1 MSRYLS
7 QSFGSPYPL
16 NKGASSSSKI
26 ALASAQQPPALGRP
40 EEVKK
45 TAEIVVENYDGGM
58 GFSLT
63 ESFRQALRDKHLAE
77 ANKHLETL
85 LLRLAVFGTCDMR
98 VDVNVTKLTV
108 EMRGLFYEFAR
119 HNLGLVV
126 QCLRDVYEQNRAP
139 KVVHVVYLLALLTS
153 ATAEDAGSAEAMVEF
168 RSKGYG
174 IVTMFRMTTHL
185 FEWINTHISLCSL
198 SAKGLEDKEIEK
210 APGLVV
216 SQKSKFNGKGKGGS
230 ARASSSSKAPK
241 LARAGGT
248 GAGFRKAVE
257 AWYLARC
264 ADVKDAMSL
273 CIQVVKYANRVGY
286 THKDVLSLIHIKMT
300 TRTKC
305 KCNVKNQCKCPV
317 PLAHEL
323 KNLIPVAGQITLG
336 YAVYGLE
343 HAAKI
348 LCDGVQRLEY
358 NQGDP
363 EKDPDITQALN
374 VFAFL
379 CAVEKAKAEQTT
391 ADDVSVYIRLF
402 RLTREMVSNTK
413 LSDVGVGWDL
423 LVKSRPDPREL
434 GATQRTLLLEK
445 LPLHTLI
452 NSLFTDKQ
460 DQAKDEQKDDEPQ
473 RLQIGMPATALVR
486 NLNKLDNLVDRAT
499 NPRAQ
504 ELVMALTQ
512 HLTNPDVLRR
522 GLLHPINLFNAWAV
536 YSRGRGHL
544 GSMTWTP
551 VEAINKALLD
561 ATEMAFKGLKGYD
574 MSMFFLMDASG
585 SMSSEGSAPGMP
597 CLKALDIAV
606 LLLLTMYRPCAM
618 RASESGKSPNHMIGY
633 FGGSGSG
640 NTNRAVNKMI
650 TSKEL
655 ASRTEPFKDVTHMF
669 TPTTTFQEAK
679 EALGNGGHLGMTDVG
694 SGLWFLIEKLINSLN
709 QVKAGN
715 KLFKGM
721 TMFQLT
727 GFAQLI
733 FLFTDNDC
741 NSGDQPMDVLNL
753 YWGLV
758 RQGFQLLPFDK
769 NGKKDDPEVLF
780 NKYIPRMVI
789 VATQGGPMTVGDPRD
804 HRILNVSGFDSSSP
818 ALIDAFVNNG
828 QGDALVPVEDEE

>member
-1 MSRYLS
+1 
-7 QSFGSPYPL
+7 
-16 NKGASSSSKI
+16 
-26 ALASAQQPPALGRP
+26 
-40 EEVKK
+40 V
-45 TAEIVVENYDGGM
+45 
-58 GFSLT
+58 
-63 ESFRQALRDKHLAE
+63 
-77 ANKHLETL
+77 
-85 LLRLAVFGTCDMR
+85 
-98 VDVNVTKLTV
+98 
-108 EMRGLFYEFAR
+108 
-119 HNLGLVV
+119 
-126 QCLRDVYEQNRAP
+126 
-139 KVVHVVYLLALLTS
+139 
-153 ATAEDAGSAEAMVEF
+153 
-168 RSKGYG
+168 
-174 IVTMFRMTTHL
+174 
-185 FEWINTHISLCSL
+185 
-198 SAKGLEDKEIEK
+198 
-210 APGLVV
+210 
-216 SQKSKFNGKGKGGS
+216 
-230 ARASSSSKAPK
+230 
-241 LARAGGT
+241 
-248 GAGFRKAVE
+248 
-257 AWYLARC
+257 
-264 ADVKDAMSL
+264 MSL

-305 KCNVKNQCKCPV
+305 KCVAKNKCKCPT

-323 KNLIPVAGQITLG
+323 KNLIPVSGQITLG
-336 YAVYGLE
+336 YAVYGLD

-363 EKDPDITQALN
+363 EKDPDITQAMN

-379 CAVEKAKAEQTT
+379 CAVEKAKAEQTN
-391 ADDVSVYIRLF
+391 ADDVSMYIRLF
-402 RLTREMVSNTK
+402 RLSREMVSNTK
-413 LSDVGVGWDL
+413 LSDIGVGWDL

-434 GATQRTLLLEK
+434 RATQRTLLLEK

-460 DQAKDEQKDDEPQ
+460 DQAKDKAKDEVKDEAQ
-473 RLQIGMPATALVR
+473 CLQIGMPATALVR
-486 NLNKLDNLVDRAT
+486 NLNKLDKLVDRAT

-504 ELVMALTQ
+504 ELVMALTH
-512 HLTNPDVLRR
+512 HLTNPEVLRK

-536 YSRGRGHL
+536 YSRGHGHL

-561 ATEMAFKGLKGYD
+561 ATETAFKGLTGYD

-606 LLLLTMYRPCAM
+606 LLLLTMYRPSAM
-618 RASESGKSPNHMIGY
+618 RASESGKPSNHLIGY

-640 NTNRAVNKMI
+640 NANRAVNKMI

-655 ASRTEPFKDVTHMF
+655 ASRTEPFKDVTHKF
-669 TPTTTFQEAK
+669 TLTTTFQEAK
-679 EALGNGGHLGMTDVG
+679 EALGNGDHLGMTDVG

-733 FLFTDNDC
+733 LLFTDNDC

-828 QGDALVPVEDEE
+828 QERGQERGPDQVEDEE